1 MLEVANI
8 MKLLAAGTA
17 FLWVIAVSRRGRF
30 SPLDVSWAVFCFA
43 LICVVTEEVYSP
55 VLGNYAHLLGIAGG
69 ATCSVFWLVSRALF
83 RPGAQIAW
91 PQLALVTSIFLPGLI
106 IRLMRFFEMEA
117 MIGEAEFATTID
129 SLRSFQ
135 VFFSSAALLMCL
147 VEAGRGFSL
156 TRGPER
162 HMRLA
167 FMGTFGLCVTICTIL
182 PIRDTVS
189 PDLAALLESTC
200 AVTILAVTSIA
211 VRYRML
217 HPHKPPQ
224 TRMVRIAAPEST
236 DEDRQ
241 LGRRIEALLR
251 EEELYLRAELK
262 VADMACRLMEPE
274 YKVSRAVTAGLG
286 AANFNRLVNRYRIE
300 RARRLLEG
308 PLEQRLP
315 IIEIALQSG
324 FASLGPFNRA
334 FKEAT
339 GQTPR
344 AYRNA
349 QSALAGNF
357 QAAAE

>member
-1 MLEVANI
+1 MLEIANTL
-8 MKLLAAGTA
+8 KLLAAGMA
-17 FLWVIAVSRRGRF
+17 MLWVMAVLRRGRF
-30 SPLDVSWAVFCFA
+30 SPLDASWAVFCFA
-43 LICVVTEEVYSP
+43 LFCVLTEEVYSP

-69 ATCSVFWLVSRALF
+69 ATCSVFWLVSRSLF

-91 PQLALVTSIFLPGLI
+91 PHLALVTSIFLPGLI
-106 IRLMRFFEMEA
+106 IRLMRFFEVEA
-117 MIGEAEFATTID
+117 MMGEAEFATTIE

-135 VFFSSAALLMCL
+135 VFFSSAALVMCL

-156 TRGPER
+156 TQGPER

-167 FMGTFGLCVTICTIL
+167 FMGTFGLCVTICTVL
-182 PIRDTVS
+182 PVRDAVS
-189 PDLAALLESTC
+189 PELAALLESFC

-224 TRMVRIAAPEST
+224 TKTVRIAAPEST

-241 LGRRIEALLR
+241 LGRRIEAMLR
-251 EEELYLRAELK
+251 EEELYLQAELK
-262 VADMACRLMEPE
+262 VADMARRLMEPE

-300 RARRLLEG
+300 RAKRLLED
-308 PLEQRLP
+308 PLEQRRP
-315 IIEIALQSG
+315 IIDVALQSG

-339 GQTPR
+339 GMTPR
-344 AYRNA
+344 AYRTA
-349 QSALAGNF
+349 QADTGGAMPV
-357 QAAAE
+357 AAE